1 MASDNRLLW
10 IVFAVLVALIAV
22 PLALWRLGEARRPV
36 LEEVRIVTATGDDPV
51 FRTGVRQVPPGV
63 GVEIAAA
70 LRLTL
75 ADGSEQWLA
84 PVAELEIDGERVG
97 HVERADWPEDD
108 RELRVFW
115 FTVESSFLGGDLEPG
130 EAARLLEQRT
140 YLAPEMGRGLLA
152 AAVPEQHNDD
162 QINLGD
168 DLEEVAGGTV
178 RLYARVEVA
187 ERADAVVPAQS
198 AASRGPEAAAAP
210 DYPTLHLGAAFP
222 APVRAVVGELFRL
235 PGFEPRP
242 APDGDWN
249 LVAVDG
255 LGSTF
260 SELVERRFVASS
272 ATFAAVALAGSAELA
287 PGALDALGEVAL
299 NTDPPERSG
308 RALRWGDHVRPGDVL
323 TDRGQWIV
331 LLADDGDGL
340 LDRGD
345 RVATCWRRPPM
356 VTVLE
361 LALREDAVVAELARH
376 GG

>member
-10 IVFAVLVALIAV
+10 IVFAVLVALIAL

-70 LRLTL
+70 LRLSL
-75 ADGSEQWLA
+75 AGGSEQWLA
-84 PVAELEIDGERVG
+84 PVAQLEIDGAPVA
-97 HVERADWPEDD
+97 HLERADWPEDD

-115 FTVESSFLGGDLEPG
+115 FTVESAFLGGELEPA

-152 AAVPEQHNDD
+152 AALPEQHNDD

-168 DLEEVAGGTV
+168 DLEEAAGGTV
-178 RLYARVEVA
+178 RLYARVEIA

-198 AASRGPEAAAAP
+198 AASRGPEAVDAH
-210 DYPTLHLGAAFP
+210 DFPTLHLAAAFP
-222 APVRAVVGELFRL
+222 APVRPVVGELFRL

-249 LVAVDG
+249 LVTTQG
-255 LGSTF
+255 LGATF
-260 SELVERRFVASS
+260 TELVEDRFVASS
-272 ATFAAVALAGSAELA
+272 ETFAAVALTGSAELE
-287 PGALDALGEVAL
+287 PDALDALGAVAF
-299 NTDPPERSG
+299 NTEPPERSG
-308 RALRWGDHVRPGDVL
+308 RALRWGDDVRPGDVL
-323 TDRGQWIV
+323 IDRGQWIV

-356 VTVLE
+356 VTTLGT
-361 LALREDAVVAELARH
+361 ALRDDAVAADLARH